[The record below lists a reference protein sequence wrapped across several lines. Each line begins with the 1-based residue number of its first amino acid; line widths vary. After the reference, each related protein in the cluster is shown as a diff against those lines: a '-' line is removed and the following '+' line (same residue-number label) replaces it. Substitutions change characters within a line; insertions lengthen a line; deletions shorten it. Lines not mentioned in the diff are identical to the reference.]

1 MEFCIHQNQSITA
14 IQFKIM
20 ETPTGNQQI
29 SFISKYLIPAAAK
42 ETFLERQHM
51 ARAFI
56 HSLNGFV
63 RDYAY
68 ERITETGDTEYIT
81 IATWIDEDAI
91 NNARE
96 AVQAENQRTG
106 FDRAEM
112 LKRLQIRMEPGL
124 FREDH
129 R

>member
-1 MEFCIHQNQSITA
+1 MQKN
-14 IQFKIM
+14 M
-20 ETPTGNQQI
+20 ETLSESQQI
-29 SFISKYLIPAAAK
+29 TFISKYLIPAASK
-42 ETFLERQHM
+42 QTFLERQHI
-51 ARAFI
+51 ARTFI
-56 HSLNGFV
+56 HSLDGFV

-81 IATWIDEDAI
+81 IATWTNEEAI
-91 NNARE
+91 NHARN
-96 AVQAENQRTG
+96 AVQAENLRTG

-112 LKRLQIRMEPGL
+112 LKRLQIQMEPGL

>member
-1 MEFCIHQNQSITA
+1 
-14 IQFKIM
+14 M

>member
-1 MEFCIHQNQSITA
+1 
-14 IQFKIM
+14 M
-20 ETPTGNQQI
+20 ETQPSNNQI
-29 SFISKYLIPAAAK
+29 AFISKYLIPAASK
-42 ETFLERQHM
+42 ETFLERQHI

-56 HSLNGFV
+56 HSLDGFV

-81 IATWIDEDAI
+81 IATWINEEAI
-91 NNARE
+91 NHARE
-96 AVQAENQRTG
+96 AVQAENLRTG

-112 LKRLQIRMEPGL
+112 LQRLNIRLEPGL